1 MMRSK
6 RVGIGLAAVLAIA
19 AAAAPGAAQPQA
31 AGLCAD
37 PAAFCGAM
45 IAPECL
51 QRIGAGAVANGS
63 ACEGQFQAYRGCLA
77 SAVGACD
84 APAEGP
90 PQPTAASVER
100 ERLAQDML
108 EQVKDSGDPR
118 RLALVAQRF
127 PDTFAGELAALMAE
141 ELRSA
146 AAAPANSAPQADQS
160 AAPAAN
166 AATLDAAPQPAF
178 PAAPDIRTAQTELK
192 RLGYY
197 AAEIDGDWGPAS
209 RRALAA
215 FQRAYGRPDSAGA
228 LSPDTLTALAAAT
241 PKPRPVTPQSTA
253 AGSSATSQPAFK
265 DFFQERRGWIGV
277 LAQTVTEPLAAD
289 IGLLRAEG
297 KPRGALIVG
306 VAPGGPAAAAGLT
319 AGHII
324 TAVNGAAIKAV
335 SDLPDTL
342 GQFTVGDRV
351 AIHVMR
357 AGETR
362 REEIILAPAPK
373 NASAPRALS
382 FGMALVALTA
392 RDRAE
397 FAIDG
402 DVVGALVA
410 AVAPNSAAAAAGV
423 RAGDVIDRIETQEV
437 LDHHTAMGDFAEL
450 KARGKASARF
460 QLMRSG
466 GRFVATLVLND

>member
-1 MMRSK
+1 MGGEMFGK
-6 RVGIGLAAVLAIA
+6 GLAAVLAVTFL
-19 AAAAPGAAQPQA
+19 AAPGAAQSQA

-51 QRIGAGAVANGS
+51 QRIGAGAVANGA

-90 PQPTAASVER
+90 AQTTAASVER

-108 EQVKDSGDPR
+108 DQVKDSGDPR

-146 AAAPANSAPQADQS
+146 AS
-160 AAPAAN
+160 AAN
-166 AATLDAAPQPAF
+166 AATLGAAPQPAF
-178 PAAPDIRTAQTELK
+178 PAAPDFRQAQTELR

-228 LSPDTLTALAAAT
+228 LSKDSLAAMAAAT
-241 PKPRPVTPQSTA
+241 PKPRPVTPQPTA
-253 AGSSATSQPAFK
+253 AGSSATSQPAFN
-265 DFFQERRGWIGV
+265 DFFEERRGWIGV
-277 LAQTVTEPLAAD
+277 LAQFVSEPLAAEA
-289 IGLLRAEG
+289 GLTRADGE
-297 KPRGALIVG
+297 PRGALIVG
-306 VAPGGPAAAAGLT
+306 VAPGGPADAAGLKP
-319 AGHII
+319 GHII
-324 TAVNGAAIKAV
+324 TAVKGSAIKAL
-335 SDLPDTL
+335 SDLPDKL
-342 GQFTVGDRV
+342 GAFTVGERV
-351 AIHVMR
+351 PINVMR

-362 REEIILAPAPK
+362 TEEITLAPAPK
-373 NASAPRALS
+373 NASEQRALS

-392 RDRAE
+392 RERAE
-397 FAIDG
+397 FAIDE
-402 DVVGALVA
+402 DVAGALVA

-423 RAGDVIDRIETQEV
+423 RAGDVIDRIETEPV

-450 KARGKASARF
+450 KARGKPSARF
-460 QLMRSG
+460 EVVRSG
-466 GRFVATLVLND
+466 GRLVATLVLND